1 MAGSDGAGHER
12 VRKSLGMTSVE
23 PYQDGSVAQPTLRV
37 DRAET
42 LDERGQDVLRMLE
55 LALVGS
61 STRGASPTSKR
72 PRIRLRR
79 TGSSP
84 R

>member
-1 MAGSDGAGHER
+1 MAGSDGADHEP
-12 VRKSLGMTSVE
+12 VRKSLGMTSVG
-23 PYQDGSVAQPTLRV
+23 PYQEDSVAQPLEV

-42 LDERGQDVLRMLE
+42 LDERGQGVLRMLE

-61 STRGASPTSKR
+61 STRGASSTSKR

>member
-1 MAGSDGAGHER
+1 MAGSYGAGHER

-23 PYQDGSVAQPTLRV
+23 PYQDGSVGEPTLSV
-37 DRAET
+37 DPAET
-42 LDERGQDVLRMLE
+42 LDERGHDVLRMLE

-61 STRGASPTSKR
+61 STGRAASTSNR